1 MLTSSY
7 VVLSGVSEGD
17 RLITSGIQKIG
28 DGAPVQAAQAGPLG
42 GRGGPGA
49 PGSAGGDAGGGSG
62 GGR

>member
-28 DGAPVQAAQAGPLG
+28 DGVPVQDAQASPPG
-42 GRGGPGA
+42 GR
-49 PGSAGGDAGGGSG
+49 GGDAGGGSG